1 MTAGMV
7 TNTFIS
13 TGVAFAE
20 ANAPAD
26 NARSTVEQPTITAH
40 DATVEYGSTW
50 NASVALQVTGA
61 KATDGWGN
69 DITGRLNV
77 VGDVNTKISGK
88 YDVTIYSYIPG
99 QSITVVITVKDA
111 PASNATITA
120 NNATVE
126 YGSTWNASVAKQVTG
141 VKATDRYGN
150 DVTNNVTVS
159 GNVDTK
165 KPGNYNVTFTSP
177 ESGKSTTVVITVKDA
192 PASNATITA
201 HNATVDY
208 GSTWNASVAKQV
220 AGVKA
225 TDRYGN
231 DVTNN
236 VTVSGNVDTKKPG
249 NYNVTFISPESGASK
264 MVVITVKE
272 APEKPVIKNNV
283 YQEGLTGKTTPN
295 LDVLISD
302 NDGFNGALKVKSDS
316 SGNFT
321 VTSSQLSS
329 LNEYTP
335 GNLLYIKSGN
345 LASGNYGEVSTSVI
359 RYPKPQVA
367 ISYAYNQ
374 EITGTAYPNSKIF
387 ISDSSSFEEYVT
399 SVADKSG
406 HFTVPVSQLMTLS
419 GYESGRVLYVQNS
432 DTVNSQASSAM
443 PLITITEAQ
452 ASITAN
458 DFTLEY
464 GAEFNDQIAIE
475 KAGVIATD
483 AEGNVEGVKVKE
495 SNVDT
500 SKPGEYSVTFVSDS
514 GKEKTVKVTVK
525 EQEVTKPNAPVIT
538 SNPYYY
544 GDNLIGEI
552 APGLTV
558 KVYPN
563 GGNLDNALEFETT
576 SGTFAFTAEE
586 LKKAFGD
593 QYKANRLL
601 AVVAYDQTTGMT
613 SDATPV
619 MVLPSQAPT
628 LEAESTIHVAYG
640 SDWNDDIAKK
650 QAKVKATDAKGNDVT
665 KDVKV
670 TSNPVDT
677 SKPGNYTVEFSVTAN
692 ELTTT
697 AKTTVIVDEKQVIG
711 SEPAIHATDTT
722 YQVGETLNPLLGV
735 TAEDAEDGD
744 LTNQVQADASGVNMS
759 KAGDYELKLSV
770 TDKDGNTTEQTV
782 TVHVVDQVT
791 DGPVI
796 KGADDTSIDLNT
808 KFDPLAGVTAQDS
821 QGNDLT
827 ERLTYTGT
835 VDTSTTGEYTINY
848 YVYDKDGK
856 VATTE
861 RKVTVNE
868 PTVEPTIEAHDFEVD
883 YGFDLTDEAAIEK
896 AEAKATDKYGNEEA
910 VKIKETNVDT
920 SKPGEYSMTFIS
932 DSGKEKT
939 VKVTVKN
946 KPIVGSEPVIHA
958 SDTTYQ
964 VGETLNPL
972 LGVTA
977 EDPED
982 GDLTDQVKADAT
994 GVNMSKPGDYELILS
1009 VTDKDGNTT
1018 EQKVTVHVVDQVTD
1032 GPVIKGAEDIRIDE
1046 RSKFDP
1052 LEGVTA
1058 QDGQGNDIT
1067 DKLTYTGSVDTST
1080 PGEYTI
1086 NYYVYDKDGK
1096 VATAKR
1102 VVTVQSDASKP
1113 VVMSPDKLT
1122 VKQNSK
1128 FDPTLYAQ
1136 AYDNEDG
1143 DITDQIKVLGQ
1154 IYTDKLGSQ
1163 FITYEVTDSD
1173 GNKASK
1179 IMEVEVVATL
1189 GNAPVISGADDI
1201 EINVGDAFDP
1211 ISGVTA
1217 YDNEDGDLT
1226 SEIKYGGIVDTG
1238 KAGEYTVTYTVWDSD
1253 FNTETVDRKVT
1264 VKDPT
1269 VEPTIEANDFE
1280 VDYGFDLTDEAA
1292 IEKAGAKATDKYGKE
1307 EGVKVKESN
1316 VDTSKPGEY
1325 SMTFIS
1331 DSGKEK
1337 TVKVTVRDQAP
1348 LKPTVDPI
1356 KEGAGKVTGQG
1367 QAGDKIVITVG
1378 GKEVGTGTVKADGTF
1393 EILTGTYRAKA
1404 GDVYSVQAFNSEN
1417 AGSEITDVKV
1427 IATAGKVNPDE
1438 YTIGDANVTG
1448 SYTGDV
1454 TSIAVFIN
1462 GVNKGTTSGAN
1473 VKDGQFTYYVGKN
1486 IKMGDVVT
1494 VVGYDKY
1501 GKRLDEK
1508 ELTIYNKETIQ
1519 TPTVD
1524 DIYVGDTTVTG
1535 TGQAGTTVYVK
1546 LGSTILGQAEVKEDG
1561 TFEVTIPAQK
1571 AGTELTIL
1579 AKDGEEASEL
1589 VSKIVID
1596 QLPQTPSVDDIKDG
1610 AGKVT
1615 GKGQAGDTI
1624 VINVNGKEIGRG
1636 KVKADGTFELLT
1648 GTYRAKQGDT
1658 YEVYAVNDDN
1668 VQSETVKKVVVAT
1681 SGQVKPNDYVLGEL
1695 SVTGTYT
1702 GDVTTVAVFVDGV
1715 ELGKTSGANVA
1726 NGQFNFYVGDHIKA
1740 GQKVTVVG
1748 YDKYGKR
1755 LDEKE
1760 VTIDNGV
1767 DAPTVND
1774 IYAGDTTVTG
1784 TGEAGSTVYV
1794 KDHLKNIIGQAE
1806 VKADGTYEVTIPAQV
1821 KDTQLI
1827 VMAKKGNARSE
1838 EVNATVLAARPTQP
1852 TVDAV
1857 KEGAGKITG
1866 TAQAGDT
1873 VVITLNGKEV
1883 GRGEVSEDGTFSI
1896 ILSSKVRADN
1906 KYEITAVN
1914 SDGISSV
1921 ATEVT
1926 ATATEGTITPDPFK
1940 VGGNSIT
1947 GTFTGDVSSIN
1958 LMIDGAPQ
1966 GVVSG
1971 NSVKDGVF
1979 SYYVGK
1985 LSIQADQTV
1994 EVVAYDAYGKQLD
2007 QQTVTI
2013 NA

>member
-1 MTAGMV
+1 MSKKKLTKKRKKQLLAMFMTAGMV

-20 ANAPAD
+20 A
-26 NARSTVEQPTITAH
+26 T
-40 DATVEYGSTW
+40 
-50 NASVALQVTGA
+50 
-61 KATDGWGN
+61 TDGTNLPLSSLERTIQNVNFTFLSEDYMGASIVSLYIDN
-69 DITGRLNV
+69 NGYLNAQR
-77 VGDVNTKISGK
+77 TEPRSH
-88 YDVTIYSYIPG
+88 IYSYMIKSSDTPEYNPDSAKDVDYICI
-99 QSITVVITVKDA
+99 QDTNVDLNHLISYEKTVKDY
-111 PASNATITA
+111 PDSNYYFIVDGSGVPLVRINGADLGKNVDHSNLTA

-126 YGSTWNASVAKQVTG
+126 YGSTWNDSVAKQVTG

-159 GNVDTK
+159 GNVDTN

-177 ESGKSTTVVITVKDA
+177 ESGKSTTVVITVNEAPIQQEKAETPVFNTPYIYGDDLVGKTSPNAYVQLRIAQPENVTLIVTADA
-192 PASNATITA
+192 NGNFVVPGKTLEAKPQYEIGNKIYANAQFVNQHGTNETTSAMAEVTIEENHTSIEA
-201 HNATVDY
+201 NDFEVDY
-208 GSTWNASVAKQV
+208 GFDL
-220 AGVKA
+220 
-225 TDRYGN
+225 TD
-231 DVTNN
+231 
-236 VTVSGNVDTKKPG
+236 
-249 NYNVTFISPESGASK
+249 
-264 MVVITVKE
+264 E
-272 APEKPVIKNNV
+272 A
-283 YQEGLTGKTTPN
+283 
-295 LDVLISD
+295 
-302 NDGFNGALKVKSDS
+302 
-316 SGNFT
+316 
-321 VTSSQLSS
+321 
-329 LNEYTP
+329 
-335 GNLLYIKSGN
+335 
-345 LASGNYGEVSTSVI
+345 
-359 RYPKPQVA
+359 
-367 ISYAYNQ
+367 
-374 EITGTAYPNSKIF
+374 
-387 ISDSSSFEEYVT
+387 
-399 SVADKSG
+399 
-406 HFTVPVSQLMTLS
+406 
-419 GYESGRVLYVQNS
+419 
-432 DTVNSQASSAM
+432 
-443 PLITITEAQ
+443 
-452 ASITAN
+452 
-458 DFTLEY
+458 
-464 GAEFNDQIAIE
+464 AIE
-475 KAGVIATD
+475 KAGAKATD
-483 AEGNVEGVKVKE
+483 KYGKSEGVTVKE

-500 SKPGEYSVTFVSDS
+500 SKPGEYSITFVSDS

-525 EQEVTKPNAPVIT
+525 NKPI
-538 SNPYYY
+538 
-544 GDNLIGEI
+544 
-552 APGLTV
+552 
-558 KVYPN
+558 
-563 GGNLDNALEFETT
+563 
-576 SGTFAFTAEE
+576 
-586 LKKAFGD
+586 
-593 QYKANRLL
+593 
-601 AVVAYDQTTGMT
+601 
-613 SDATPV
+613 
-619 MVLPSQAPT
+619 
-628 LEAESTIHVAYG
+628 
-640 SDWNDDIAKK
+640 
-650 QAKVKATDAKGNDVT
+650 
-665 KDVKV
+665 
-670 TSNPVDT
+670 
-677 SKPGNYTVEFSVTAN
+677 
-692 ELTTT
+692 
-697 AKTTVIVDEKQVIG
+697 IG
-711 SEPAIHATDTT
+711 SEPIIHATDTT

-735 TAEDAEDGD
+735 TAEDPEDGD
-744 LTNQVQADASGVNMS
+744 LTDQVKADASGVNMS

-796 KGADDTSIDLNT
+796 KGADDVRVDERA
-808 KFDPLAGVTAQDS
+808 KFDPLEGVTAQDS

-827 ERLTYTGT
+827 
-835 VDTSTTGEYTINY
+835 DN
-848 YVYDKDGK
+848 
-856 VATTE
+856 
-861 RKVTVNE
+861 
-868 PTVEPTIEAHDFEVD
+868 
-883 YGFDLTDEAAIEK
+883 
-896 AEAKATDKYGNEEA
+896 
-910 VKIKETNVDT
+910 
-920 SKPGEYSMTFIS
+920 
-932 DSGKEKT
+932 
-939 VKVTVKN
+939 
-946 KPIVGSEPVIHA
+946 
-958 SDTTYQ
+958 
-964 VGETLNPL
+964 
-972 LGVTA
+972 
-977 EDPED
+977 
-982 GDLTDQVKADAT
+982 
-994 GVNMSKPGDYELILS
+994 
-1009 VTDKDGNTT
+1009 
-1018 EQKVTVHVVDQVTD
+1018 
-1032 GPVIKGAEDIRIDE
+1032 
-1046 RSKFDP
+1046 
-1052 LEGVTA
+1052 
-1058 QDGQGNDIT
+1058 
-1067 DKLTYTGSVDTST
+1067 LTYTGSVDTST

-1086 NYYVYDKDGK
+1086 KYYVYDKEGK
-1096 VATAKR
+1096 VATAER

-1122 VKQNSK
+1122 IKQNSK

-1143 DITDQIKVLGQ
+1143 DITNQIKVLGQ

-1173 GNKASK
+1173 GNKATK
-1179 IMEVEVVATL
+1179 MMEVEVVATL
-1189 GNAPVISGADDI
+1189 GNAPVISGADDL
-1201 EINVGDAFDP
+1201 EINVGDTFDP

-1217 YDNEDGDLT
+1217 YDKEDGDLT

-1253 FNTETVDRKVT
+1253 FNTETVERKVT

-1269 VEPTIEANDFE
+1269 VEPAIEAHDFE

-1292 IEKAGAKATDKYGKE
+1292 IEKAEAKATDKYGKE
-1307 EGVKVKESN
+1307 EAVTVKETNVDTSKLGEYSITFVSASGKEKTVKVTVKDAPEENATIEAHDFEVDYGFDLTDEAAIEKAEAKATDKYGKEEAVTVKETN

-1325 SMTFIS
+1325 SITFVS
-1331 DSGKEK
+1331 ASGKEK
-1337 TVKVTVRDQAP
+1337 TVKVTVNAEAAM
-1348 LKPTVDPI
+1348 KPTVDPI

-1367 QAGDKIVITVG
+1367 KAGDKIVITVD
-1378 GKEVGTGTVKADGTF
+1378 GKEVGTGTVKEDGTF

-1404 GDVYSVQAFNSEN
+1404 GDVYAVQAFNSEN

-1462 GVNKGTTSGAN
+1462 GVNKGTISGAS

-1519 TPTVD
+1519 TPSVN

-1579 AKDGEEASEL
+1579 AKDDDEASES
-1589 VSKIVID
+1589 VTKMVMD
-1596 QLPQTPSVDDIKDG
+1596 QLPDTPTVDDVKEG

-1615 GKGQAGDTI
+1615 GKGKAGDTI
-1624 VINVNGKEIGRG
+1624 VIKVNDKEIGRG
-1636 KVKADGTFELLT
+1636 KVKENGTFEILT
-1648 GTYRAKQGDT
+1648 GTYRAKQGDI

-1668 VQSETVKKVVVAT
+1668 VQSETVRKNVMAT
-1681 SGQVKPNDYVLGEL
+1681 SGQVKPDSYVIGEL
-1695 SVTGTYT
+1695 SITGTYT
-1702 GDVTTVAVFVDGV
+1702 GDVTTIAVFVDGV
-1715 ELGKTSGANVA
+1715 ELGKSSEANVS

-1760 VTIDNGV
+1760 VSIDNGV

-1883 GRGEVSEDGTFSI
+1883 GRGKVSEDGTFSI
-1896 ILSSKVRADN
+1896 ILSSKVRAGN
-1906 KYEITAVN
+1906 KYEVTAVN

-1947 GTFTGDVSSIN
+1947 GTFTGDVSSID
-1958 LMIDGAPQ
+1958 LVIDGAPQ